1 MPQSQTFRSTALALC
16 LVLLLVVPSARAQS
30 LDAQQ
35 VTTITFN
42 DAVRIALDQN
52 IALRQAENVVASR
65 DISVSR
71 QRMNFYPTLS
81 LSTNGAQRYGRTFS
95 QVEGQ
100 IVDQTSRDLSAGLN
114 ANVNVFNG
122 FGDIASYEQARRMQE
137 AGNFDLEWQQQ
148 TTVFDVMSAYLSLV
162 ERHEQ
167 ILILEENLEAQLRQL
182 DQIREF
188 TNVGTRPV
196 SDLYQQE
203 ANVASAELDVL
214 NAQSLYQLAEAG
226 LIQILQLD
234 PFGNYEFAAPSV
246 DEVPI
251 EPEQYQPGE
260 LLRSAFDLRSDLA
273 ARSLTIDAAEQ
284 GIRVAR
290 SSVFPSV
297 NLTAGFGSSYSTI
310 RPMSFQ
316 DQFFDTNRS
325 GSIGLSLSF
334 PIFDRL
340 TTRNNVQQARV
351 DLANAE
357 LAFENT
363 RQGTAVQVR
372 QAYLDYLTVE
382 KRVEVAN
389 TQLRAA
395 DQALEAE
402 QERYNLGAAT
412 LVELSQARVAQVR
425 AASNVVQARYD
436 FVFQQRL
443 IDYYTGRL
451 DPSQSLFE

>member
-1 MPQSQTFRSTALALC
+1 M
-16 LVLLLVVPSARAQS
+16 LLVAPEVRAQE
-30 LDAQQ
+30 A
-35 VTTITFN
+35 TTITFN
-42 DAVRIALDQN
+42 DAVRIALEQN

-65 DISVSR
+65 EISVSR

-81 LSTNGAQRYGRTFS
+81 LSSSGAQRYGRTFS
-95 QVEGQ
+95 QLEGQ
-100 IVDQTSRDLSAGLN
+100 IVDQTSRDMSANVN
-114 ANVNVFNG
+114 ANMNVFNG
-122 FGDIASYEQARRMQE
+122 FGDVAAYDQARQLEQAGQL
-137 AGNFDLEWQQQ
+137 DLQWQRQ
-148 TTVFDVMSAYLSLV
+148 TTVFDVMSAYLALV
-162 ERHEQ
+162 ERQEQ
-167 ILILEENLEAQLRQL
+167 IYILEENLESQQQQLG
-182 DQIREF
+182 QIREF
-188 TNVGTRPV
+188 TNVGMRPI

-203 ANVASAELDVL
+203 ANVAAAELDLL
-214 NAQSLYQLAEAG
+214 NIQSLYQLAEAN

-234 PFGNYEFAAPSV
+234 PFRNYEFVAPSV
-246 DEVPI
+246 DDLPL

-273 ARSLTIDAAEQ
+273 ARAFTIGAAEE

-290 SSVFPSV
+290 SSRWPSV
-297 NLTAGFGSSYSTI
+297 NLSAGFGSSYSTI

-334 PIFDRL
+334 PIFDRRV
-340 TTRNNVQQARV
+340 TRNNVQQARV

-357 LAFENT
+357 LAFENA

-372 QAYLDYLTVE
+372 QAYLDYLAAK
-382 KRVEVAN
+382 KRVDVAN

-412 LVELSQARVAQVR
+412 LVELSQARAAQVR
-425 AASNVVQARYD
+425 AAGDLVQARYD